1 MVEDS
6 EPVWPEMQRETGDR
20 SQDREM
26 TDIGWEQEKLH
37 WLSLLAPPLGQH
49 LKMASLTDTE
59 DYTSMTKVSLSW
71 QLHITWPLFSLG
83 EGYLGPSADC
93 AAWHAGLRRGAGGG
107 WPGQCRAQ
115 VSAGAQVRGRGR
127 LGALT
132 RALSCHSLLTSL
144 CSGHS
149 PCRGCTLVVTGLW
162 SPCHTALPRCS
173 ELQLTALCPHWAQS
187 PVACPGLGISRG
199 SSVLSVSRRE
209 LTQHSVTGTTIN
221 TEAGPPLG
229 LRTGSNFY
237 PGHMGV

>member
-1 MVEDS
+1 
-6 EPVWPEMQRETGDR
+6 
-20 SQDREM
+20 M

-49 LKMASLTDTE
+49 LKMAALTDTE
-59 DYTSMTKVSLSW
+59 DYTSMTKVNLSW

-93 AAWHAGLRRGAGGG
+93 AAWHAGLRRGAEG
-107 WPGQCRAQ
+107 Q
-115 VSAGAQVRGRGR
+115 VSAGAQVRDD
-127 LGALT
+127 LTMALW
-132 RALSCHSLLTSL
+132 CQSLVT
-144 CSGHS
+144 GV
-149 PCRGCTLVVTGLW
+149 PCTGCTLLTALW
-162 SPCHTALPRCS
+162 SPCHCHTALPRCS

-209 LTQHSVTGTTIN
+209 LTQDSVTGTTIN